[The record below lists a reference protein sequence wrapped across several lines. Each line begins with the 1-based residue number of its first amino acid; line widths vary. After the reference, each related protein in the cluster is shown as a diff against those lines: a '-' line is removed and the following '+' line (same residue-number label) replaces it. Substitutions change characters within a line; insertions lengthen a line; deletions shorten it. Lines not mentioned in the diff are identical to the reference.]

1 MTQVFIIHHSSFII
15 HMKPFLLII
24 LVFSLFLNLFG
35 CGLDTTKPEKWS
47 VDRLYQEAKESFDAG
62 DYQTAI
68 KYYEILEA
76 RFPFEKYA
84 QQAHLNLIYSYY
96 KYDEPE
102 SAIVAANRF
111 IKLYP
116 RHPNVDYV
124 YYLKA
129 LVNFERNQGFLD
141 RILPIDRSQRD
152 QGAARLAFQS
162 FQDLIRRFPASKYS
176 KDARQRMIHLRN
188 RLAEYELHT
197 ARFYMKRNAYVAA
210 ANRAKGIIDSFQG
223 TPAVSE
229 ALVILAKAYK
239 VMGLNELSD
248 SALSVLALNYP
259 EHEGIAEVKNLVV
272 K

>member
-1 MTQVFIIHHSSFII
+1 
-15 HMKPFLLII
+15 MKPFLLITLFSI
-24 LVFSLFLNLFG
+24 LLNLFG
-35 CGLDTTKPEKWS
+35 CSLAETKPETWS
-47 VDRLYQEAKESFDAG
+47 VEHLYQEAKKAFDAS

-96 KYDEPE
+96 KYEEPE
-102 SAIVAANRF
+102 SAIVAVNRF

-129 LVNFERNQGFLD
+129 LVNFERNQSVLD
-141 RILPIDRSQRD
+141 RILPVDRSQRD
-152 QGAARLAFQS
+152 QGAAKQAFQD
-162 FQDLIRRFPASKYS
+162 FQALIRRFPNSKYS
-176 KDARQRMIHLRN
+176 KDAKQRMTHLRN
-188 RLAEYELHT
+188 RLAEHELHV

-210 ANRAKGIIDSFQG
+210 ANRAKVVIQSFQG
-223 TPAVSE
+223 TQAVSE

-248 SALSVLALNYP
+248 SALEVLALNYP
-259 EHEGIAEVKNLVV
+259 EHEGITEVKSLVV